1 MSSKTLKTNI
11 VSTAAAMAIALGAS
25 SSLWAKSPPMP
36 SAGTSNGEETVIPL
50 LPSHAMPANLL
61 LAMMDDMDEADE
73 MDDSDEMA
81 KMMKKKKGDR
91 GGMMGGKMGDMSGGK
106 MSGRTPAGGSMPG
119 VDSSAGKQGSMA
131 DTSDADNMGRM
142 RAPMPSRGGM
152 RNMAPSASLPG
163 FPGASH
169 LYHVGATG
177 FFLDHPQHIE
187 LATEQQATLN
197 RIKEKILLDRASF
210 DRRIE
215 DAEQDLWTLT
225 AADAPDAAKIET
237 KIRAIEKLRGDQ
249 RLGFIRGVGEAGN
262 VLTADQVAILLGTKP
277 PAGTRPARAAKPQ
290 PVAPMPPK

>member
-1 MSSKTLKTNI
+1 MSSKTLETNI
-11 VSTAAAMAIALGAS
+11 VTATAAIAIALGTSA
-25 SSLWAKSPPMP
+25 SLWAKPPLMP
-36 SAGTSNGEETVIPL
+36 SDGTGIVEEAVIPL
-50 LPSHAMPANLL
+50 RPSHVMPANLQ
-61 LAMMDDMDEADE
+61 LAMMDDMDEADD
-73 MDDSDEMA
+73 MDDGDEMA

-106 MSGRTPAGGSMPG
+106 MGGKMSPRGPMPNAG
-119 VDSSAGKQGSMA
+119 SAGDRPDPMA

-142 RAPMPSRGGM
+142 RGKMQSRGGM

-177 FFLDHPQHIE
+177 FFLDHPQHID
-187 LATEQQATLN
+187 LATDQQVTLN
-197 RIKEKILLDRASF
+197 RIKEKALLERASF

-237 KIRAIEKLRGDQ
+237 KIGAIEKLRGDQ
-249 RLGFIRGVGEAGN
+249 RMGFIRAVGEAGK
-262 VLTADQVAILLGTKP
+262 VLTADQVAVLLGTKP
-277 PAGTRPARAAKPQ
+277 AAENRPARAAKPE
-290 PVAPMPPK
+290 PKAPLPPK

>member
-1 MSSKTLKTNI
+1 MSSKYLKTNI
-11 VSTAAAMAIALGAS
+11 VTTAAAIAIALGTSA
-25 SSLWAKSPPMP
+25 SLWAKPPPMP
-36 SAGTSNGEETVIPL
+36 TDGTGNGEEAVSSVRSSHGM
-50 LPSHAMPANLL
+50 PSVLH

-73 MDDSDEMA
+73 MDDGDEMA

-106 MSGRTPAGGSMPG
+106 MGGKMSPRGPMP
-119 VDSSAGKQGSMA
+119 SAGSPGDPPDPMA

-142 RAPMPSRGGM
+142 RGPMQSRGGM
-152 RNMAPSASLPG
+152 RNMAPSARLPG

-177 FFLDHPQHIE
+177 FFLDHPQHID
-187 LATEQQATLN
+187 LATDQQVTLN
-197 RIKEKILLDRASF
+197 RIKEKALLERASF

-237 KIRAIEKLRGDQ
+237 KIGAIEKLRGDQ
-249 RLGFIRGVGEAGN
+249 RMGFIRAVGEAGK
-262 VLTADQVAILLGTKP
+262 VLTADQVAVLLGTKP
-277 PAGTRPARAAKPQ
+277 AAGNRPARAAKPE
-290 PVAPMPPK
+290 PKAPLPPK